1 MGILA
6 RKGALWD
13 TYKRHF
19 GPEGD
24 PHILVAKGATRDFN
38 PEVSQA
44 DVDRAI
50 ERDPAKNRAEYLAE
64 FRTDVEGFVT
74 QEAVQAC
81 VSPGVCERRPEYKHS
96 YVAFVDPSGGSAD
109 AFTLAIAHKEG
120 STQILDAIREMRPPF
135 SPESVVDEYAS
146 LIKKYRCSQCFGD
159 RYAGDWPAEQFR
171 KRDVHLEPAEKTK
184 SELYQDLLPL
194 LNSRAVDLLDHGR
207 LMMQLVS
214 LERTTARGG
223 RDKIDHPRGMHDDVA
238 NAVAGA
244 LVLAYEETG
253 VSPAQRMRDNVKLA
267 AAYKRMAR
275 SIA

>member
-1 MGILA
+1 MQSRKSDPADAKSRSGFRNSSDTEILGALRPTLLTTKGPLIALSSPYA

-19 GPEGD
+19 GPDGD

-81 VSPGVCERRPEYKHS
+81 VSPGVRERKPEYKHS

-109 AFTLAIAHKEG
+109 AFTPAIAHKEG
-120 STQILDAIREMRPPF
+120 NTQILDAIREIRPPF
-135 SPESVVDEYAS
+135 SPEF
-146 LIKKYRCSQCFGD
+146 C
-159 RYAGDWPAEQFR
+159 
-171 KRDVHLEPAEKTK
+171 
-184 SELYQDLLPL
+184 
-194 LNSRAVDLLDHGR
+194 GR
-207 LMMQLVS
+207 
-214 LERTTARGG
+214 
-223 RDKIDHPRGMHDDVA
+223 
-238 NAVAGA
+238 
-244 LVLAYEETG
+244 
-253 VSPAQRMRDNVKLA
+253 
-267 AAYKRMAR
+267 
-275 SIA
+275 